1 MRKQKDRTALHMW
14 LGDPLGDKH
23 RLGVSPHLHVLWGC
37 RGNWRSYRGP
47 PASELS
53 GAVWSGTV
61 SLCWPPVPQIDHAHH
76 HLWSWISFHRDSE
89 MSSTFLS
96 LHTKTQILLALGSSG
111 SKDLHCLLSETL
123 CKRTDIH
130 SNSPQ
135 GRICTLCGVSNGA
148 VLAITGSHFPFVP
161 SGSLVRHGRSEPW
174 TQISYPAASPPLL
187 TSWRS
192 LLIAIVF
199 LFVTKGIF

>member
-23 RLGVSPHLHVLWGC
+23 RLGVSPHLHALWGC

-135 GRICTLCGVSNGA
+135 GRIYTLCGVSLSHNRLSLPFCPKRIVGSA
-148 VLAITGSHFPFVP
+148 RKEWALDPNQLPCSQSALADILAKSPDSHSF
-161 SGSLVRHGRSEPW
+161 LVHNKRN
-174 TQISYPAASPPLL
+174 
-187 TSWRS
+187 
-192 LLIAIVF
+192 F
-199 LFVTKGIF
+199 LDET